1 MIIAVPVKQNKNIP
15 TIGTFGCIEKGASHF
30 CFSFST
36 ILHRVNKRAEL
47 ASREGQ
53 NNLGRA
59 RQLGEEMTLS
69 TRLTGNELS
78 RGTFKKPE
86 TVRARARAAP
96 ARKREREGGGEPL
109 GGNGPRTSKGRK
121 GSLAVAVAAN

>member
-15 TIGTFGCIEKGASHF
+15 TTGTFGCIEKGASHF
-30 CFSFST
+30 CFSFFT

-86 TVRARARAAP
+86 TVRARARR
-96 ARKREREGGGEPL
+96 AREKEREGGEPL

>member
-1 MIIAVPVKQNKNIP
+1 MLPLWRGAVFEKGTNMIIAVPVKQNKNMP
-15 TIGTFGCIEKGASHF
+15 TTGTFGCIEKGASHF
-30 CFSFST
+30 CFSFFT

-86 TVRARARAAP
+86 TLLRMI
-96 ARKREREGGGEPL
+96 ENNGEPEW
-109 GGNGPRTSKGRK
+109 RK
-121 GSLAVAVAAN
+121 C

>member
-15 TIGTFGCIEKGASHF
+15 TTGTFGCIEKGASHF
-30 CFSFST
+30 CFSFFT

-86 TVRARARAAP
+86 TVRARRARE
-96 ARKREREGGGEPL
+96 KEREEESPWEGTGRGRVREGRGVWPWQWQ
-109 GGNGPRTSKGRK
+109 RTD
-121 GSLAVAVAAN
+121 